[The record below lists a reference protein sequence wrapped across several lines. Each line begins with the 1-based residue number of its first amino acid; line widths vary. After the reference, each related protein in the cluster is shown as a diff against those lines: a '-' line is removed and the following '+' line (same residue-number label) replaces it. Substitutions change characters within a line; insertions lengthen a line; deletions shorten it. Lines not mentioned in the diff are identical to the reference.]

1 MKMKKRVLCVFD
13 GPRRLC
19 KDDMMLDNE
28 FEVRMHLGDGSNS
41 YVTDLDVNTIKRANA
56 FLNAE
61 DEEKGAYEE
70 EIDVQQLMS

>member
-28 FEVRMHLGDGSNS
+28 FEVRMHLGKGNS
-41 YVTDLDVNTIKRANA
+41 YVTDLDVNTMKRAHA
-56 FLNAE
+56 FHEATE
-61 DEEKGAYEE
+61 EEKGVYPEE
-70 EIDVQQLMS
+70 VDVQQLMS

>member
-28 FEVRMHLGDGSNS
+28 FEVRMRLGEGNS

-56 FLNAE
+56 FHEATE
-61 DEEKGAYEE
+61 EEKGIYSEE
-70 EIDVQQLMS
+70 VDVQQLMA

>member
-28 FEVRMHLGDGSNS
+28 FEVRMRLGDGNS

-56 FLNAE
+56 FLEATE
-61 DEEKGAYEE
+61 DEKGAYSDEV
-70 EIDVQQLMS
+70 DVQQLMS

>member
-28 FEVRMHLGDGSNS
+28 FEVRMRLGDGNS

-56 FLNAE
+56 FHEAT
-61 DEEKGAYEE
+61 DEEKGAYPE

>member
-28 FEVRMHLGDGSNS
+28 FEVRMRLGDGNS

-56 FLNAE
+56 FLDAT
-61 DEEKGAYEE
+61 KEE
-70 EIDVQQLMS
+70 EGATSDEVDVQQLMS